1 MNSDTRSPIGFLPAG
16 WKLDSLKNITTK
28 IGSGSTPR
36 GGEAAYL
43 EERIE
48 YAFIRSQNVLDFQFS
63 ESEVKYISDSDAN
76 KLKNVHLQRDDL
88 LLNITGD
95 GITFG
100 RCCIVPEE
108 ILPAAVNQHVSIIR
122 LDQEKCLP
130 GYLLAYLCL
139 PQIKEYISNFNA
151 GGSRRAITKGHIET
165 FDIPLPP
172 MSIQRSIQR
181 FTFDV
186 MHKVRANTQLNQ
198 NLEKIAQAI
207 FKSWFVDFEP
217 TKAKIAAREALQA
230 EKPDATPEQI
240 STAEQQAAIQAIAGA
255 GDVIPT
261 EQLQTIADLFPK
273 QMVNSELG
281 EIPEGWSAQPFGSQ
295 ADILRGFSYK
305 GKGLVNECSESVPM
319 HNLNSILEGGGYK
332 YSGLKHYSEEFKDK
346 FRVEVGDLFVANTE
360 QGHNHLLIG
369 YGAMVPKH
377 LAHGFF
383 SHHLYRIRP
392 NKAAVLSPEYISYLF
407 KKGRFVR
414 QVQGF
419 TNGTTVNM
427 LPIDGLKLPLCIV
440 PNKQLVHC
448 FSESVKPMHELIE
461 KNTINN
467 ERLESMRDLLLPKL
481 LSGELING

>member
-48 YAFIRSQNVLDFQFS
+48 YAFIRSQNIFDFQFS

-76 KLKNVHLQRDDL
+76 KLKNAHLQRDDL

-95 GITFG
+95 GITFA

-186 MHKVRANTQLNQ
+186 MHKVRANTHLNQ

-217 TKAKIAAREALQA
+217 TKAKIAAREALLA
-230 EKPDATPEQI
+230 ENPAATPEQI
-240 STAEQQAAIQAIAGA
+240 ATTEQQGAIQSIAGA
-255 GDVIPT
+255 GEIIPT
-261 EQLQTIADLFPK
+261 EQLQSIADLFPN
-273 QMVNSELG
+273 QLVHSELG
-281 EIPEGWSAQPFGSQ
+281 EIPDGWESTRFKPIVEKYI
-295 ADILRGFSYK
+295 DNRGK
-305 GKGLVNECSESVPM
+305 TPP
-319 HNLNSILEGGGYK
+319 
-332 YSGLKHYSEEFKDK
+332 
-346 FRVEVGDLFVANTE
+346 T
-360 QGHNHLLIG
+360 
-369 YGAMVPKH
+369 
-377 LAHGFF
+377 LAHGIPLLEVK
-383 SHHLYRIRP
+383 HL
-392 NKAAVLSPEYISYLF
+392 KDDSPYPDELTDKYVDEKTYHEWFRAHLEAEDLIMSTVGTIGRLCLMPENCKLTIAQNLLGLRF
-407 KKGRFVR
+407 KKSEVSPLFMYYQMSGFKFKHDVDARLVVTVQASIKRKDLETIDLLKPNIEIQNVFDRVVSPLLKMQSHR
-414 QVQGF
+414 Q
-419 TNGTTVNM
+419 N
-427 LPIDGLKLPLCIV
+427 
-440 PNKQLVHC
+440 LVLG
-448 FSESVKPMHELIE
+448 EL
-461 KNTINN
+461 
-467 ERLESMRDLLLPKL
+467 RDLLLPKL
-481 LSGELING
+481 LSGTELS